1 LAGYFWRRTAQSLII
16 LLGVSVIVFAL
27 VNLIPGNPY
36 LSMFSPDIPTD
47 QIEAKLRDVG
57 YYDSL
62 PVKYAKWLTRIIRG
76 DAGYSIFYR
85 EPVMRVIGSRMG
97 NTALL
102 SAAAIII
109 STTLGIGMGIFSAR
123 KRGAFADVSIS
134 VTVFIV
140 LSIPTFFF
148 ALILIKIFGANLRW
162 LPVSGMHTVYRN
174 YHGLDMAIDVAR
186 HMILP
191 AAILG
196 MYNAAAMLRYTRGS
210 VIAILRSLYISA
222 ARARGIP
229 ERVIVYRHTLKNAMI
244 PIITVLSLQI
254 PSLLSGALITET
266 VFLWPGIG
274 RLSFEAV
281 SNRDYPLVMGIL
293 LVMAVITL
301 VSNFAADMC
310 YALIDR
316 RVTIENTRGAE

>member
-1 LAGYFWRRTAQSLII
+1 MVRYFCRRTAQSLII

-62 PVKYAKWLTRIIRG
+62 PVKYVKWLGRIARG

-102 SAAAIII
+102 SVAAIFI
-109 STTLGIGMGIFSAR
+109 STTLGIGLGIFSAR
-123 KRGAFADVSIS
+123 KRGAFADVGIS

-162 LPVSGMHTVYRN
+162 LPVSGMHTVYKN
-174 YHGLDMAIDVAR
+174 YRGLDMAIDVAR

-210 VIAILRSLYISA
+210 VISVLRSLYISA

-229 ERVIVYRHTLKNAMI
+229 ERVVVYRHTLKNAMI